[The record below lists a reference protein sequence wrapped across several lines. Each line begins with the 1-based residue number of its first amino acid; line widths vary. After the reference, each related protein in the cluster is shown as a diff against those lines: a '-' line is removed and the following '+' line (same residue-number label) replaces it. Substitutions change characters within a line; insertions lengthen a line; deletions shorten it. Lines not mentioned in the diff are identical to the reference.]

1 MSTNAERVPMLI
13 AELTDVVAG
22 VVRERLRVAA
32 DDAQQLGREAARK
45 FCREFQGELVYIP
58 RGTLI
63 DIDDRDRE
71 MYAWFCAHG
80 RNYGATARQFELGVQ
95 HVYRRIK
102 LIEYSDYV
110 RRQLPL
116 FPTNAPDDDT
126 PS

>member
-1 MSTNAERVPMLI
+1 MSTNADRVPALI

-22 VVRERLRVAA
+22 VVQERLGVAQ
-32 DDAQQLGREAARK
+32 DASWQLGREVARK

-71 MYAWFCAHG
+71 MYAWFRANG
-80 RNYGATARQFELGVQ
+80 RDYAATGRQFGLGVQ
-95 HVYRRIK
+95 HIYRRIK
-102 LIEYSDYV
+102 LIEASDYA
-110 RRQLPL
+110 RRQMPL
-116 FPTNAPDDDT
+116 FPGAEPDGDG